1 MTETKGLKRAREIKG
16 VLYITLA
23 LFFLLCLFSYSP
35 MDPSFTHF
43 VPDQVKVTNLTGL
56 FGSYTADSLIRLFGG
71 SVFLLPLF
79 LSIAGFRY
87 LVNESFRIRTLHL
100 LGFTGLVLSSC
111 VLLGMT
117 LRDPSL
123 SGITLRPGGLLGF
136 LVFDLLDARLNS
148 GGTALVVVSVFLISL
163 MVMSNFSVVFTA
175 KILSRITLF
184 SWLRTHGL
192 LSKLWDRLKIKK
204 LSGRKDKGRA
214 PIIVATVEDMSPVV
228 PRETT
233 KKAEQMPF
241 DFVLKRGIFR
251 LPPLTLL
258 SDMPHKDTRVKKE
271 TLIANSRILE
281 KKLADFGV
289 EGRVVEVR
297 PGPVITMYELEPAPG
312 VKITKITN
320 LSDDLALALRAP
332 SIRIIAPIPG
342 KAVVG
347 IEIPNPEREAVY
359 LKDVLDNAQFAD
371 NTCRLPIA
379 LGKDIVGA
387 PVVADLIKMPHLL
400 IAGTTGSGK
409 SVALNA
415 MICSILL
422 KLPPDEAKF
431 LMIDP
436 KRLELAAYEG
446 IPHLLHP
453 VVVDPKKA
461 SQVLKWAVQEMER
474 RYQLISTLGA
484 KSIDMFNKI
493 LERRAGE
500 TPEKPAIDTG
510 KSVPEVGET
519 ALLEGDEEETL
530 LPVSPERAV
539 TELPLQKL
547 PYIIIVIDELADLM
561 MVAQRNVEE
570 SLARLAQMARAAGI
584 HLILATQRPSVDVI
598 TGLIKA
604 NFRTRISFQVSS
616 KVDSRTILDDHG
628 AEKLLGAGDML
639 YIPPGTSRLNRIH
652 GAYVSDKEI
661 NRVVEFLKKQAKPV
675 YDESITAEQ
684 PDEEGRGKSDEAFDE
699 KYDEA
704 VELITD
710 LGQASISL
718 VQRYMKIGYNRAA
731 RIIERMETEGIVGPS
746 DGVKPRK
753 VLARKIPK

>member
-1 MTETKGLKRAREIKG
+1 MTESKGLKRTREIKG
-16 VLYITLA
+16 VIAISLA
-23 LFFLLCLFSYSP
+23 LFLLLCLFSYSP
-35 MDPSFTHF
+35 QDPSFTHY
-43 VPDQVKVTNLTGL
+43 VAGHSKVTNLIGP
-56 FGSYTADSLIRLFGG
+56 FGSYTADSLIRLLGG
-71 SVFLLPLF
+71 SVFLVPLF
-79 LSIAGFRY
+79 LFIAGFRY
-87 LVNESFRIRTLHL
+87 LVEETFEIKMLHL
-100 LGFTGLVLSSC
+100 FGLSGLLLSSS
-111 VLLGMT
+111 VILTMAFQE
-117 LRDPSL
+117 PSL
-123 SGITLRPGGLLGF
+123 AGVTLRPGGLMGLF
-136 LVFDLLDARLNS
+136 LLHILDARIHTT
-148 GGTALVVVSVFLISL
+148 GTVLIALSVLIISL
-163 MVMSNFSVVFTA
+163 MIVCNFSVVFTA
-175 KILSRITLF
+175 RLLSHLTLF
-184 SWLRTHGL
+184 SWLKANHFFSGVRKRLPLNRSTGKEDTGRTP
-192 LSKLWDRLKIKK
+192 R
-204 LSGRKDKGRA
+204 
-214 PIIVATVEDMSPVV
+214 IVPTAEDV
-228 PRETT
+228 PRELHREEA
-233 KKAEQMPF
+233 KKAEQVPF
-241 DFVLKRGIFR
+241 DFILKRGIFR

-258 SDMPHKDTRVKKE
+258 SDVPHKDTKVKKE

-289 EGRVVEVR
+289 EGRVTEVR

-312 VKITKITN
+312 VKITKITT

-347 IEIPNPEREAVY
+347 IEIPNPEREAVS
-359 LKDVLDNAQFAD
+359 LKDVLDNPQFTD
-371 NTCRLPIA
+371 HTYHLPIA

-409 SVALNA
+409 SVSLNA
-415 MICSILL
+415 MICSILF

-461 SQVLKWAVQEMER
+461 SQVLKWAVAEMER

-493 LERRAGE
+493 LERRMADTGGNTE
-500 TPEKPAIDTG
+500 QKSEKPFAAT
-510 KSVPEVGET
+510 EE
-519 ALLEGDEEETL
+519 ALPVTEDDEETL
-530 LPVSPERAV
+530 LPIAQDAATSAM
-539 TELPLQKL
+539 PLQKL

-639 YIPPGTSRLNRIH
+639 YIPPGTSRLTRIH
-652 GAYVSDKEI
+652 GAFVSDKEI
-661 NRVVEFLKKQAKPV
+661 NRVVEFVKKQAKPV
-675 YDESITAEQ
+675 YDESITADL
-684 PDEEGRGKSDEAFDE
+684 PDEEGREHGESEFDE

-704 VELITD
+704 VELVTD

-731 RIIERMETEGIVGPS
+731 RIIEQMEAEGIVGPS

>member
-1 MTETKGLKRAREIKG
+1 MTETKGLKRTREIKG
-16 VLYITLA
+16 VLYISLA
-23 LFFLLCLFSYSP
+23 LFLFLCLFSYSP
-35 MDPSFTHF
+35 QDPSFTHF
-43 VPDQVKVTNLTGL
+43 VAEKGGVHNLIGP
-56 FGSYTADSLIRLFGG
+56 FGSYTADSLIRLLGA
-71 SVFLLPLF
+71 SVLLLPIF
-79 LSIAGFRY
+79 LCVAGFRY
-87 LVNESFRIRTLHL
+87 LVDNAFRIRALHL
-100 LGFTGLVLSSC
+100 LGFTGLCLSLAA
-111 VLLGMT
+111 LLAMIMA
-117 LRDPSL
+117 DISL
-123 SGITLRPGGLLGF
+123 SGSEIRPGGVLGLHLFQIMDVRLNTAGTF
-136 LVFDLLDARLNS
+136 LVLISIL
-148 GGTALVVVSVFLISL
+148 LISL
-163 MVMSNFSVVFTA
+163 MVMTSFSVVITA
-175 KILSRITLF
+175 RLLSRITAL
-184 SWLRTHGL
+184 SWFTGQAFWEKWRGRMRRSNRDDTPEAGHTPRIVPSVGHPEPAPTA
-192 LSKLWDRLKIKK
+192 KEEKK
-204 LSGRKDKGRA
+204 
-214 PIIVATVEDMSPVV
+214 V
-228 PRETT
+228 
-233 KKAEQMPF
+233 EQMPF
-241 DFVLKRGIFR
+241 DFVLKRGTFR
-251 LPPLTLL
+251 LPPLSLL
-258 SDMPHKDTRVKKE
+258 SDMPHKDTRVRKE

-281 KKLADFGV
+281 KKLGDFGV

-297 PGPVITMYELEPAPG
+297 TGPVITMYELEPASG
-312 VKITKITN
+312 VKIAKITT

-332 SIRIIAPIPG
+332 SVRIVAPIPG

-359 LKDVLDNAQFAD
+359 LKDVLE
-371 NTCRLPIA
+371 NTACTEGSYRLPIA

-387 PVVADLIKMPHLL
+387 PVVADLVKMPHLL

-409 SVALNA
+409 SVSLNA
-415 MICSILL
+415 MICSILF
-422 KLPPDEAKF
+422 KVPPDEAKF

-474 RYQLISTLGA
+474 RYQAISTVGA

-493 LERRAGE
+493 LDKRAGE
-500 TPEKPAIDTG
+500 NINSEKGGQDNDAPSGFEETG
-510 KSVPEVGET
+510 PDGE
-519 ALLEGDEEETL
+519 DEETL
-530 LPVSPERAV
+530 LPIATASAG
-539 TELPLQKL
+539 ELPLQKL

-639 YIPPGTSRLNRIH
+639 FIPPGSSRLNRIH
-652 GAYVSDKEI
+652 GAFVSDKEI
-661 NRVVEFLKKQAKPV
+661 SRVVDYVKKQAKPV
-675 YDESITAEQ
+675 YDESITTEL
-684 PDEEGRGKSDEAFDE
+684 PDDEARDRGDEAFDK

-704 VELITD
+704 VELVTD

-718 VQRYMKIGYNRAA
+718 VQRYLKIGYNRAA
-731 RIIERMETEGIVGPS
+731 RIIEQMEAEGVVGPS

-753 VLARKIPK
+753 VLARKITK